1 MADEPRPGQPHLEVP
16 WGVRLAAEWSWR
28 LLVVAA
34 AVGATV
40 LLVARLRVL
49 GIALF
54 VAVLVSALLAPAVER
69 LARTRVRRGGSTAIV
84 LLGSLVGLV
93 VVGYGVGNAIAGQF
107 GDLSEQFGAGLD
119 KIREWLRTTF
129 GIEDSQ
135 LQDWLDQIVQAVQEN
150 KESLA
155 SGALSTATV
164 ALEVLSGA
172 AIALFATVFF
182 LYEGP
187 RIWAWLVSL
196 LPDRAQPGARE
207 AGTRSWV
214 VLTGYVRGT
223 VLIAF
228 VDGFFIGLAV
238 AVIGVPLAMPLGV
251 LVFFGA
257 FVPIVGATV
266 TGFVAV
272 VVALAS
278 EGVVSALLVLAA
290 VVLVQQLE
298 GHILQPL
305 VMGRMVALHPLG
317 VVLAVA
323 AGTLLAG
330 LVGAVIAV
338 PLAAVGATVLGY
350 YRERSRAPGAA
361 AEPAEPA
368 EPAEEAGLPPPGP
381 VAADP
386 DLGH

>member
-1 MADEPRPGQPHLEVP
+1 MADDPRPEQPHLAVP

-28 LLVVAA
+28 LIVIATAVLAA
-34 AVGATV
+34 V

-49 GIALF
+49 GVALF
-54 VAVLVSALLAPAVER
+54 VAVLATALLAPAAQR
-69 LARTRVRRGGSTAIV
+69 LSRTRVGRGGATAIT
-84 LLGSLVGLV
+84 LLGSLLALLL
-93 VVGYGVGNAIAGQF
+93 VGYGVGNAIAGQF
-107 GDLSEQFGAGLD
+107 GDLSEQFSAGLD
-119 KIREWLRTTF
+119 QIREWLRSTF
-129 GIEDSQ
+129 GIEDNQ
-135 LQDWLDQIVQAVQEN
+135 LQEWLDQIVEAVQQN

-155 SGALSTATV
+155 SGALSTATI

-172 AIALFATVFF
+172 AIALFATIFF

-196 LPDRAQPGARE
+196 FPDAAQAGARE
-207 AGTRSWV
+207 AGARSWV

-223 VLIAF
+223 VIIAI
-228 VDGFFIGLAV
+228 VDGFFIGLAL
-238 AVIGVPLAMPLGV
+238 AVIGVPLAVPLGV

-266 TGFVAV
+266 TGFIAV

-278 EGVVSALLVLAA
+278 QGVLSALLVLAA
-290 VVLVQQLE
+290 VILVQQLE

-305 VMGRMVALHPLG
+305 VMGRMVSLHPLG

-323 AGTLLAG
+323 AGSLLAG
-330 LVGAVIAV
+330 LIGAVIAV

-350 YRERSRAPGAA
+350 YRERSRAPAA
-361 AEPAEPA
+361 
-368 EPAEEAGLPPPGP
+368 PPPVEPVEPVEPGDGP
-381 VAADP
+381 GDEPRPTPPGTLA
-386 DLGH
+386 G